1 MERPL
6 FMPGH
11 LALQA
16 EFYQF
21 VLAAVYH
28 ADGLWGDATF
38 DLYARG
44 LPEGHGYLVAAGLA
58 PLLDHL
64 EALAFGEEEVE
75 ALRREPRFAKVAPS
89 FFEALRRFRFRGEV
103 WAVPEGTVVFPGEPI
118 LRITAPLS

>member
-1 MERPL
+1 MERPF

-11 LALQA
+11 LGLQA

-44 LPEGHGYLVAAGLA
+44 LPDDHGYLVAAGLG

-64 EALAFGEEEVE
+64 QALAFGDAEIA
-75 ALRREPRFAKVAPS
+75 ALQALPPMAKVSAS
-89 FFEALRRFRFRGEV
+89 FFDALRRFRFGGEV
-103 WAVPEGTVVFPGEPI
+103 WAVPEGTPVFP
-118 LRITAPLS
+118 